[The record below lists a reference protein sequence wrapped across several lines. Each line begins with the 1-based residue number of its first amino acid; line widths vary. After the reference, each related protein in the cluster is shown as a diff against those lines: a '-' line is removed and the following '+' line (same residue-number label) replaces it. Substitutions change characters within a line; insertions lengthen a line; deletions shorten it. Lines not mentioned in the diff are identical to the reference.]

1 MTRESKDGWEPL
13 VTLYITTQHES
24 QVRACSPGREIS
36 LTRIQGRGEAS
47 HLDGL
52 NPTVVALENP
62 MISVVGTDDLQQTGL
77 VQVQEV
83 ITCAHK

>member
-1 MTRESKDGWEPL
+1 MTQESKDGWEPL
-13 VTLYITTQHES
+13 VLLHIATQCEL
-24 QVRACSPGREIS
+24 QVRALSPGREIS

-52 NPTVVALENP
+52 NPTVALENP
-62 MISVVGTDDLQQTGL
+62 TTSVVGTDNLQQTGL